1 MRRLSV
7 YLVFVVFCA
16 CGTADEMA
24 KPGKNPSALL
34 AMGADSDAFNR
45 SFSQLLT
52 DYFALKEDF
61 IAEKDSLPLNNT
73 ARAMVVSADSLALGE
88 LKADSSL
95 IETAKTYTLGISAEL
110 KGLTGE
116 STLDGKRKS
125 FQILS
130 EQLFDLTRT
139 VKYKGAVIYHMYCAE
154 AFSDQGANWL
164 SNNREIRN
172 PYIPKKQLNCG
183 TVLDSIDFR
192 QKK

>member
-1 MRRLSV
+1 MPRLSL
-7 YLVFVVFCA
+7 YLVLVVFSA
-16 CGTADEMA
+16 CGTADQSV
-24 KPGKNPSALL
+24 KPEKNPSSLL
-34 AMGADSDAFNR
+34 SPGADSDAFNR

-52 DYFALKEDF
+52 DYYSLKEDF
-61 IAEKDSLPLNNT
+61 IAENDTLSLNNT
-73 ARAMVVSADSLALGE
+73 ARAMVVSADSLAFGE

-95 IETAKTYTLGISAEL
+95 IETAKTYSMGISAEL

-116 STLDGKRKS
+116 NTMDGKRKS

-139 VKYKGAVIYHMYCAE
+139 LQYRGGVIYHMYCAE

-164 SNNREIRN
+164 SNTREIRN

-183 TVLDSIDFR
+183 SVMDSIDFR